1 MVILTTAITA
11 TIVWLLMYIPYW
23 LWLRNSTF
31 HSLQRLYLLMSLIAG
46 IIVGLEKTLISK
58 FFNYS
63 DVIKSNA
70 EWLNVNI
77 LSNIN
82 ASIEPIELNFTS
94 LNTGILFGVY
104 FMVCTC
110 IAGIFSYRLLEVI
123 LALRSGLSY
132 YKNGVHVVVSPL
144 FPTPFTFLNRVFFN
158 RKLTISESSDRA
170 ILIHEKEHI
179 RQKHTLDL
187 LLVEVLFI
195 FTWFCP
201 IVLWYKK
208 QLSLVHEYQA
218 DATVIENMSVKEYG
232 MLLLTQ
238 RMGEVHTLAQHF
250 ASSDLKQRFLKMK
263 QVRSTGWSRL
273 TFLSFF
279 PAIALGSA
287 LAHSMNYKILKP
299 IHSIGESDSKGDVTS
314 REISISPDGQWKVSN
329 SNNETT
335 KMIPE
340 FPGGQQ
346 ALSEF
351 LMDNLQVA
359 EYFKKETKE
368 VVVRLNF
375 DAKGKIELITY
386 LKPIMPEM
394 EDALSSVFRK
404 MPNWN
409 PPLYKNQPVRSVID
423 IPIKFVW

>member
-11 TIVWLLMYIPYW
+11 ILIWLLMYIPYW
-23 LWLRNSTF
+23 LWLRHSTF
-31 HSLQRLYLLMSLIAG
+31 HSLQRLYLLMSLILG
-46 IIVGLEKTLISK
+46 IIVGLDRSL
-58 FFNYS
+58 FNMLPNFS
-63 DVIKSNA
+63 EIIKSNG
-70 EWLNVNI
+70 EWLSLNI
-77 LSNIN
+77 LSDLN
-82 ASIEPIELNFTS
+82 ASTDPIVLNSTW
-94 LNTGILFGVY
+94 LNTGILYGVY
-104 FMVCTC
+104 YMISTC
-110 IAGIFSYRLLEVI
+110 VAGIFIYRLVEVL
-123 LALRSGLSY
+123 LALRSGLSQ
-132 YKNGVHVVVSPL
+132 YKNGVYVVVSPL
-144 FPTPFTFLNRVFFN
+144 FPTPFTFLNRVFVN
-158 RKLTISESSDRA
+158 HELKTSEASDCA
-170 ILIHEKEHI
+170 ILLHEKEHV

-187 LLVEVLFI
+187 LFAEVLLI

-201 IVLWYKK
+201 VILWYKK
-208 QLSLVHEYQA
+208 QLSLVHEFQA
-218 DATVIENMSVKEYG
+218 DASVVETMPVKDYG
-232 MLLLTQ
+232 MLLLTK
-238 RMGEVHTLAQHF
+238 RMGEVHALAQHF
-250 ASSDLKQRFLKMK
+250 ATSDLKQRFLKMK